1 MGLCFIVLWR
11 RLAAL
16 PKPPRCFVRTFV
28 QPHTLPLILWF
39 VTCITCFFVIE
50 IFFPYVG
57 QIWNFRAWKIL
68 AIRIAK
74 LLWNGRGHIVSGIM
88 NITLLWKVSK
98 KLSEFDFS
106 DFDLGKKIDE
116 MIFSGQYSF
125 SLFIE
130 KKCSAADF
138 SGIFYFINQY
148 FVSLYRPD
156 SLFH

>member
-1 MGLCFIVLWR
+1 MFCEDVCATSYSSSDIVICHMHYL
-11 RLAAL
+11 
-16 PKPPRCFVRTFV
+16 
-28 QPHTLPLILWF
+28 
-39 VTCITCFFVIE
+39 FFC
-50 IFFPYVG
+50 Y
-57 QIWNFRAWKIL
+57 WNFL
-68 AIRIAK
+68 SIRWPNLKFQSLKNTCNQDCKVALK
-74 LLWNGRGHIVSGIM
+74 WQGLHVSGIM
-88 NITLLWKVSK
+88 NITLFWKVSK